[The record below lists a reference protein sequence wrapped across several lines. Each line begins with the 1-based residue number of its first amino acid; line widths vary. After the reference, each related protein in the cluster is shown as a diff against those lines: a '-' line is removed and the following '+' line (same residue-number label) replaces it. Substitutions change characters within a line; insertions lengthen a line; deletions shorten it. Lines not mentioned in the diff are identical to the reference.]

1 MQTNSSKSLRV
12 NAITCPMA
20 EYISKKEKMVIIIS
34 KCPMVKAR
42 FNLKN
47 NIQVKEPV
55 ATSSMDNQLLL
66 RKRLPMRRTS

>member
-1 MQTNSSKSLRV
+1 
-12 NAITCPMA
+12 
-20 EYISKKEKMVIIIS
+20 
-34 KCPMVKAR
+34 MVKAR